1 MGQANTQTG
10 VHHYHHS
17 FGMPAM
23 FNTSIPGNTWVV
35 MPERD
40 EDANFGPSL
49 FIYFGRSI
57 HIQIGLSEE
66 LLCLVSEKRTKK
78 LI

>member
-17 FGMPAM
+17 FGKPDM

-57 HIQIGLSEE
+57 HIQIGLR
-66 LLCLVSEKRTKK
+66 EKNKK
-78 LI
+78 THLIGVL